1 MNSFESEPRT
11 EDDARPAARA
21 PFAGVAAVQHA
32 ITILQS
38 MDAREPEL
46 GVNELARRIGV
57 HKSTASRILATL
69 EAAHFVRRNPG
80 TGRFSIG
87 MGLIALVSPI
97 VADLDV
103 VKLARPYIDRLAQ
116 EQGETT
122 SLGFLLDRE
131 VIMVEQVPG
140 SRAVAFLARA
150 GARVPAHCT
159 AAGKAFLAH
168 LAPDERRALFA
179 EPLQRFTSRTKVTE
193 AELDDELRTVRETG
207 YAINDEEYQIES
219 CGIASIITD
228 SSGAPVAALTMAI
241 PKHRFDP
248 TYQAELARLVV
259 DCASELS
266 RSLGY
271 MPGRRTTR

>member
-1 MNSFESEPRT
+1 MSGSGVTTQNGFAEAKSGRPSFP
-11 EDDARPAARA
+11 
-21 PFAGVAAVQHA
+21 GVGAVQHA
-32 ITILQS
+32 ITILQA

-46 GVNELARRIGV
+46 GVNEVARRIGV

-69 EAAHFVRRNPG
+69 ERAQFVRRNPE

-87 MGLIALVSPI
+87 LGLIALVSPI

-103 VKLARPYIDRLAQ
+103 VKLARPYIDRLAR

-159 AAGKAFLAH
+159 AAGKVFLAH
-168 LAPDERRALFA
+168 LKPEERRAFFA
-179 EPLQRFTSRTKVTE
+179 EPLQRFTTHTKVTE
-193 AELDDELRTVRETG
+193 AELEEELRLVRETG
-207 YAINDEEYQIES
+207 YATNDEEYQHES
-219 CGIASIITD
+219 CGIASMIWD

-241 PKHRFDP
+241 PKHRFDAA
-248 TYQAELARLVV
+248 YRRELAELVV
-259 DCASELS
+259 QHAGELS
-266 RSLGY
+266 RSLGHIPR
-271 MPGRRTTR
+271 PGMR